1 MLKGHDDEIGF
12 IGLFLIIYYLVYGWD
27 ATLQI
32 ILVVGGLIAILII
45 ANLLFDLVDKIKED
59 RGKGKQKKGT
69 K

>member
-32 ILVVGGLIAILII
+32 ILVVGGFIAILII
-45 ANLLFDLVDKIKED
+45 ANLLFDLIDKIEKH
-59 RGKGKQKKGT
+59 KGKDKRQNAKK
-69 K
+69 